1 MDYRNGHVTQIGG
14 PQWLSLGW
22 CFCLGTGPRH
32 LPCSGKSGQG
42 RLSADPGL
50 RSESALNFV
59 DLFKEQLFFKFLFCI
74 SVHLFLF
81 WYLFCLLL
89 VLGLV
94 CSTFSNVLRRKVTT
108 LIEVFFLFNG
118 HLFTAG
124 HFFISSVCT
133 ASCKFGVFHF
143 CFLSSPSLLRFPLRF
158 LVWPTGYQ
166 KGVVSFAHNGEL
178 LQFPSVNDSV

>member
-1 MDYRNGHVTQIGG
+1 MLLLRDRTPPPALFREVWTRKVICWPGFTQWVSA
-14 PQWLSLGW
+14 P
-22 CFCLGTGPRH
+22 FCWSFQRTT
-32 LPCSGKSGQG
+32 
-42 RLSADPGL
+42 
-50 RSESALNFV
+50 
-59 DLFKEQLFFKFLFCI
+59 FFKFLFCI

-166 KGVVSFAHNGEL
+166 KGVVSFARNGEL